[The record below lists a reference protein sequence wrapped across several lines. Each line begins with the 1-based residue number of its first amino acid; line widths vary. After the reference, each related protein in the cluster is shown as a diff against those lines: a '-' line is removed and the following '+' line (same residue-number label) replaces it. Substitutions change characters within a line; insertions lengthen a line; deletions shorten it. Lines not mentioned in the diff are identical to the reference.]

1 MGKNF
6 VLIYTYYWP
15 PSSAG
20 AVWRFLK
27 VSKYLP
33 DYNWIPIIVTVDK
46 GAYSA
51 IDNSLTAEIPERL
64 KVYKTKSVDP
74 YLIYN
79 FLQGKKNKQLPEALS
94 KTSEKETLFQKLS
107 LFIRANFFI
116 PDPKIGW
123 IPFAVK
129 KGKEIIKKYPIK
141 AVITTGPPN
150 SIHLIGQKIRN
161 KYNIPWI
168 MDFRDPWTSNYIVK
182 ELMHRSIIAEK
193 IDKKLENKA
202 LKFADCITGISPG
215 LLEEFR
221 DRAKRIETI
230 YNGFDEED
238 FSYYEKESQHIFTL
252 SYIGSL
258 KPNQNILALWKAI
271 AELKEEIVDFRQ
283 YFKLQFIGNLN
294 FQIIN
299 TIKAYGLEEQ
309 LMLSEFIPHEEAIIK
324 MQNTSLLLFIVPRAI
339 YAKSI
344 TSGKI
349 FEYMASRTPM
359 LSLGP
364 VDGEAAWILNK
375 GKRDPIIDYD
385 DKDRIKQN
393 IKEKYMF
400 WKKNNGLLPKH
411 ETNEHLYFS
420 RKKQTGQ
427 FAEILNE
434 LCYANQKK

>member
-6 VLIYTYYWP
+6 VLIYSYYWP

-51 IDNSLTAEIPERL
+51 TDQKIAKEIPETL

-79 FLQGKKNKQLPEALS
+79 VLQGKKGKKLPEALS
-94 KTSEKETLFQKLS
+94 KSLDKNSLFQKLS
-107 LFIRANFFI
+107 LFIRGNFFI

-129 KGKEIIKKYPIK
+129 KGKEIIKTYPIK

-150 SIHLIGQKIRN
+150 STHLIGQKIR
-161 KYNIPWI
+161 KKFNIPWI
-168 MDFRDPWTSNYIVK
+168 MDLRDPWTSNYIVK
-182 ELMHRSIIAEK
+182 EFMNRSKIAEK

-215 LLEEFR
+215 LLEEFS
-221 DRAKRIETI
+221 DRAKRTETI

-238 FSYYEKESQHIFTL
+238 FSDYEKKSQAIFTL

-258 KPNQNILALWKAI
+258 KPNQNILALWNAI

-283 YFKLQFIGNLN
+283 NFKLQFIGNLN

-299 TIKAYGLEEQ
+299 TIKEYGLEEQ
-309 LMLSEFIPHEEAIIK
+309 LMLSEFIPHEEAIKK
-324 MQNTSLLLFIVPRAI
+324 MQNTSLLLFIVPRAV

-364 VDGEAAWILNK
+364 VDGDAAWILEK

-385 DKDRIKQN
+385 NKDEIKQK
-393 IKEKYMF
+393 IKEKYIF
-400 WKKNNGLLPKH
+400 WKKVV
-411 ETNEHLYFS
+411 
-420 RKKQTGQ
+420 
-427 FAEILNE
+427 
-434 LCYANQKK
+434 

>member
-1 MGKNF
+1 MEKNF
-6 VLIYTYYWP
+6 VLIFTYYWP

-27 VSKYLP
+27 ISKYLL
-33 DYNWIPIIVTVDK
+33 DYNWIPIIVTVNK

-51 IDNSLTAEIPERL
+51 IDKSLTEEIPERIR
-64 KVYKTKSVDP
+64 VYKTKSVDP

-79 FLQGKKNKQLPEALS
+79 FLQGKKDKQLPEALS
-94 KTSEKETLFQKLS
+94 KSSEKETLFQKLS
-107 LFIRANFFI
+107 LFIRGNFFI

-129 KGKEIIKKYPIK
+129 KGKEIIKNYPIK
-141 AVITTGPPN
+141 AIITTGPPN
-150 SIHLIGQKIRN
+150 SIHLIGQKMRN
-161 KYNIPWI
+161 RYNTPWI

-182 ELMHRSIIAEK
+182 ELMHRSKIAEK

-215 LLEEFR
+215 LLKEFR
-221 DRAKRIETI
+221 DRAKNIETI

-238 FSYYEKESQHIFTL
+238 FSYYEKETQHIFTL

-258 KPNQNILALWKAI
+258 KPIQNILALWKAI
-271 AELKEEIVDFRQ
+271 AELKEEIEDFKQ
-283 YFKLQFIGNLN
+283 DFKLQFIGNLN

-299 TIKAYGLEEQ
+299 TIKSYRLEEQ
-309 LMLSEFIPHEEAIIK
+309 LMLSEFIPHKEAIKK

-349 FEYMASRTPM
+349 FEYMASRTQI
-359 LSLGP
+359 LSIGP
-364 VDGEAAWILNK
+364 VDGEAAWILDK

-385 DKDRIKQN
+385 DKNEIKQR
-393 IKEKYMF
+393 IKEKYTF

-411 ETNEHLYFS
+411 ESNEHFYFS
-420 RKKQTGQ
+420 RKNQAGQ
-427 FAEILNE
+427 FAKILNE
-434 LCYANQKK
+434 LSYGSQ